1 MSRIRGDLLLS
12 SFMRRVL
19 WMVLMGAA
27 LADEPAGDSA
37 VSAEAR
43 RILANTRDT
52 HYQHRTEVD
61 EEAGRYW
68 LDCSGLAG
76 YVLRHVDT
84 NALEVVANAD
94 RDGHPRAYAYHDVFA
109 SAPTNAAEATN
120 GWQRV
125 ERIPELRAGDLVAW
139 RKPEWKSGE
148 STGHI
153 VIVDDVPE
161 SVTNGCWRVPV
172 IHSTGTIG
180 TGGIARAFIWFETD
194 AEARPVGFRRRSG
207 DGALVT
213 NQPIAMARLIR

>member
-1 MSRIRGDLLLS
+1 MLLT
-12 SFMRRVL
+12 
-19 WMVLMGAA
+19 GAIA
-27 LADEPAGDSA
+27 AIAAAAASA
-37 VSAEAR
+37 QSPVSTEAR
-43 RILANTRDT
+43 RILANAYDTR
-52 HYQHRTEVD
+52 YQHRTEVD

-94 RDGHPRAYAYHDVFA
+94 REGHPRAYAYHDVFA
-109 SAPTNAAEATN
+109 GAPTNAAEATN

-125 ERIPELRAGDLVAW
+125 EKIPELRAGDLVAW
-139 RKPEWKSGE
+139 RKPELKQGE

-153 VIVDDVPE
+153 VIVDDTPE

-172 IHSTGTIG
+172 IHSTGTVG
-180 TGGIARAFIWFETD
+180 TGGVARAFIWFETD

-207 DGALVT
+207 TGALVT